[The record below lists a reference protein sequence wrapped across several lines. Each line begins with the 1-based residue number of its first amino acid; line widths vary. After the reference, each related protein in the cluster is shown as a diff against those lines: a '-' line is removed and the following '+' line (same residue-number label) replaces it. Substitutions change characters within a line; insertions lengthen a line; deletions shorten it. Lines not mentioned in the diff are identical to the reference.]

1 MTGSKNNGKKLSV
14 SSPTSESGKF
24 PKNPFIRKIPE
35 GPFAYPYY
43 SPKGIQ
49 LRKELAKYKIF
60 IPTNWGNVLKSLPN
74 TRREY
79 DWAANI
85 LPLPCDQRYGMEEMN
100 FMIKTIE
107 KLRKKF
113 RKDVTVKIVS
123 SYKRILYATQIIN
136 LRFHG

>member
-1 MTGSKNNGKKLSV
+1 MSRLTCNLLRGIDYDRIKEQREKNYQYLHQHLN
-14 SSPTSESGKF
+14 PENF
-24 PKNPFIRKIPE
+24 RKNPFIRKIPE

-107 KLRKKF
+107 KIEKE
-113 RKDVTVKIVS
+113 I
-123 SYKRILYATQIIN
+123 
-136 LRFHG
+136 

>member
-1 MTGSKNNGKKLSV
+1 MSKLTCNLLHGIDYDRVKEQREKNYQHLHQHLNPENSR
-14 SSPTSESGKF
+14 
-24 PKNPFIRKIPE
+24 KNPFIRKIPE

-60 IPTNWGNVLKSLPN
+60 VPTNWGSVLKSLPN

-107 KLRKKF
+107 KIEKE
-113 RKDVTVKIVS
+113 I
-123 SYKRILYATQIIN
+123 
-136 LRFHG
+136 